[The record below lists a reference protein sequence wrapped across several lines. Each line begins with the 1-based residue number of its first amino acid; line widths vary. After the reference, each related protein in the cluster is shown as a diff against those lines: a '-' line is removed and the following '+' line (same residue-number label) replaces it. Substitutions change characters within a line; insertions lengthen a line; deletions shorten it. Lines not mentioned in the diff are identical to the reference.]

1 MEGAQRMKA
10 QHGTRSVYDEIR
22 ARVEARDLIDRLG
35 LEVVRELGAEA
46 ACRPLCHE
54 STSGESL
61 HVNLHTGKWMCRAC
75 QPEGIYGDLIQLVEH
90 VRSGGRAP
98 THGKAQGD
106 SAGHREAIDWL
117 AQEYGIALPEAT
129 RREDPGLEVVHL
141 VAMHAHEYLLAN
153 PEVLEWIEEKWGFD
167 RDLVE
172 SYAIGFL
179 PVPLPAAL
187 ALEAERRESRQA
199 FAASGI
205 GFYSGNEFVT
215 RFAGRVTFPY
225 LEAGRAV
232 YLIGRSTLW
241 TPRLDDGREPPKYHK
256 LTVHSDKRQW
266 ISPKITN
273 SHLYNEPI
281 LRSANTVVVAEGV
294 ADAVALSSLGVPVV
308 SPVTI
313 SFSASDLDRFVG
325 KVRENGISRV
335 EILFDDEL
343 SGSGNA
349 GARRTALKLCERGL
363 TVRVL
368 SLTLGASQIAARREV
383 EEALGSEVFADF
395 LEADPRRRK
404 EIIGERLTDLARRE
418 WVETQIAASKI
429 DAAEWVAQQGPRA
442 AVEFD
447 TVRRAGRDAIALEI
461 EFAASAMDCDASAEE
476 RIEAFELAIDLAAHV
491 DDSFSRAT
499 YAGLIASAAGKG
511 ITKALV
517 ASQIAQVRREI
528 VKPKRKEEKA
538 TEDKQARELPAL
550 TLPPPTSGHV
560 QPSAPKPPTSGD
572 APAAPLPPEPEPEH
586 DRFAGARASVLMSVD
601 AKVPEEQIGQFVAQA
616 IVKSMGYT
624 PFLTP
629 DDLYL
634 VRGNERVPVGLRR
647 RTPEFCALVY
657 LVSGLTSQKTAHRSY
672 IEVAT
677 YHLQREARKA
687 EDVSWSHVDASGA
700 VWFPTGGSAGT
711 LVKIEPGELTR
722 TRMAEVKVPAV
733 SGRDWS
739 PIRYQEAGDGI
750 SEAIAAFRWTSLSE
764 PEAMVLLYW
773 IACLPILRRIGTVPI
788 LRIEGGSSS
797 GKTRVVDAV
806 SMLVNGRKASSV
818 PTAAA
823 LVSRMASEMLTI
835 DDNREADDVTPA
847 FLGTLLQ
854 ATSLGAREK
863 RRQNSDT
870 GTVIERVCGAL
881 LMNGIE
887 PIHSGKSELASR
899 MMVLR
904 CDSSRRSPDSPAAN
918 SRLFERVLA
927 LRDRY
932 WSESFRR
939 CARALELDREHGEH
953 LGAEIEALFHRTR
966 IGRLSAYLRAMY
978 LAWVAGHDLDLQA
991 DLCTTLAPVWRS
1003 ALEGLGQYSL
1013 DSLVREE
1020 LAVSALRYALSYC
1033 GEIAEPPYPASPER
1047 MAIEGKYRGDV
1058 ERGDEALGPITAP
1071 QLARLVRTAA
1081 RHLNGPRA
1089 LAVDLRAG
1097 QLEARILDG
1106 LGFLEEAGIEV
1117 EVAWTN
1123 AGKARFTFYRGRDG
1137 DE

>member
-1 MEGAQRMKA
+1 MQPN
-10 QHGTRSVYDEIR
+10 TRSIYDEIR

-54 STSGESL
+54 SSSGESL
-61 HVNLHTGKWMCRAC
+61 HINLHTGKWMCRAC
-75 QPEGIYGDLIQLVEH
+75 QPEGVYGDLIQLVEYTQG
-90 VRSGGRAP
+90 GGRAP
-98 THGKAQGD
+98 THGKSQGD
-106 SAGHREAIDWL
+106 AASHREAIDWL
-117 AQEYGIALPEAT
+117 ANEYGIALPTTT

-141 VAMHAHEYLLAN
+141 FAMQAHEYLLGN
-153 PEVLEWIEEKWGFD
+153 PEVLDWIADKWGFD
-167 RDLVE
+167 RETVE

-179 PVPLPAAL
+179 PTPLPPAL
-187 ALEAERRESRQA
+187 ALEAERRESRKA
-199 FAASGI
+199 FSASGI
-205 GFYSGNEFVT
+205 GWYSGDEFVT
-215 RFAGRVTFPY
+215 RFAGRVVFPY

-232 YLIGRSTLW
+232 YLIGRATPW
-241 TPRLDDGREPPKYHK
+241 TPSLEDGREPPKYHK
-256 LTVHSDKRQW
+256 LTVHSEKREW

-281 LRSANTVVVAEGV
+281 LRSADTVVITEGV

-313 SFSASDLDRFVG
+313 SFSAGDLDRFVG
-325 KVRENGISRV
+325 KVREAGISRV

-343 SGSGNA
+343 SGSGEA
-349 GARRTALKLCERGL
+349 GARRTATKLCERGL

-368 SLTLGASQIAARREV
+368 SVPPGPEQVAARREV
-383 EEALGSEVFADF
+383 EEALGAEVFADF
-395 LEADPRRRK
+395 LTSDPRRK
-404 EIIGERLTDLARRE
+404 KDIVAEQVPEPTRRE
-418 WVETQIAASKI
+418 WIQRQLAASKI
-429 DAAEWVAQQGPRA
+429 DAAEWVAQQGARA
-442 AVEFD
+442 ALEFD
-447 TVRRAGRDAIALEI
+447 AIRKAGEDAVALEI
-461 EFAASAMDCDASAEE
+461 QAAAEEVDLDASIEE
-476 RIEAFELAIDLAAHV
+476 RVIAFGDAIDLAAHV

-499 YAGLIASAAGKG
+499 YAGLIAASGGKG
-511 ITKALV
+511 MTKALV
-517 ASQIAQVRREI
+517 SAQIAQVRREM
-528 VKPKRKEEKA
+528 VKPRRRKEQVREEK
-538 TEDKQARELPAL
+538 EARELPPLA
-550 TLPPPTSGHV
+550 LPPPSVGHV
-560 QPSAPKPPTSGD
+560 QPSAPPKPGTGSNEGRPP
-572 APAAPLPPEPEPEH
+572 APSPEPEESEH

-601 AKVPEEQIGQFVAQA
+601 AKVPEEQIGAFVAQA
-616 IVKSMGYT
+616 IIASMGFT

-629 DDLYL
+629 DELYL

-647 RTPEFCALVY
+647 RTPEFGALVY
-657 LVSGLTSQKTAHRSY
+657 LVSGLTSQKNAHRSY
-672 IEVAT
+672 IEVAV
-677 YHLQREARKA
+677 YHLQRQARRA
-687 EDVSWSHVDASGA
+687 EDVSWSFVDADGA
-700 VWFPTGGSAGT
+700 VYFPTGTPSGI
-711 LVKIEPGELTR
+711 LLRIEPGSVSR

-733 SGRDWS
+733 SGRDWH
-739 PIRYQEAGDGI
+739 PISYTEDEGGI
-750 SEAIAAFRWTSLSE
+750 EEVQRAFRWTSLSE

-773 IACLPILRRIGTVPI
+773 IACLPVLRRVGTVPI

-823 LVSRMASEMLTI
+823 LVSRMSSEMLTI

-904 CDSSRRSPDSPAAN
+904 CDPTRRAPDSPSAN
-918 SRLFERVLA
+918 SKLFERVLA
-927 LRDRY
+927 IRDRF
-932 WSESFRR
+932 WSEAVRR
-939 CARALELDREHGEH
+939 CSVALELDRSHGER
-953 LGAEIEALFHRTR
+953 LGSEIEGMFRRTR
-966 IGRLSAYLRAMY
+966 IGRLSNYLRLMY
-978 LAWVAGHDLDLQA
+978 LAWVAGQPHAVRDELLGSVA
-991 DLCTTLAPVWRS
+991 EEWRS
-1003 ALEGLGQYSL
+1003 ALEGLGQYAL

-1020 LAVSALRYALSYC
+1020 LGVSAVEHALAYC
-1033 GEIAEPPYPASPER
+1033 REIAESPYPASNDR
-1047 MAIEGKYRGDV
+1047 TAIEGKYRGDI
-1058 ERGDEALGPITAP
+1058 ERGDEALGPLTAP

-1097 QLEARILDG
+1097 QLEARLLDG
-1106 LGFLEEAGIEV
+1106 LGFLEQAQIEC
-1117 EVAWTN
+1117 EVGWTN
-1123 AGKARFTFYRGRDG
+1123 KGKARFSFYRSV
-1137 DE
+1137 EPLS